1 MREITYIYHK
11 DDCKHPCK
19 IVRDVI
25 NQTIEETFVI
35 HDVPVCIHSFFFS
48 HLLRMLK
55 SFQNSFFLLE
65 VCLTEDIVSILKIL
79 VKENSLSLLNFKEH
93 LCRVNFFVLVRMK
106 CKHFFLVFF
115 LQILFVEVSWR
126 YWEQLIKI
134 VRSFAPVF
142 DLVCYRHLVEKLW
155 NLCIWHFHLHLLR

>member
-1 MREITYIYHK
+1 MRENTYIYHE
-11 DDCKHPCK
+11 DYCKHPCK
-19 IVRDVI
+19 IVGDVI
-25 NQTIEETFVI
+25 DQTIEETFVI
-35 HDVPVCIHSFFFS
+35 DNVPVRVHSFFFT

-55 SFQNSFFLLE
+55 TFQDSFFLLE

-79 VKENSLSLLNFKEH
+79 IKENSLRLLNFKEH

-115 LQILFVEVSWR
+115 LQILFVEISWR
-126 YWEQLIKI
+126 YREQLIKI

-142 DLVCYRHLVEKLW
+142 DLICDRHLVK
-155 NLCIWHFHLHLLR
+155 